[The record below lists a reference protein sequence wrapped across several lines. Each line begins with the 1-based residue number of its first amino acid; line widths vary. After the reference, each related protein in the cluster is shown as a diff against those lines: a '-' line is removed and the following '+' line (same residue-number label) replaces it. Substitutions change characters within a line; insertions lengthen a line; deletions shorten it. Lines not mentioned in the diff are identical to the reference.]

1 MPSPLL
7 LLTLSAQAHGPVSE
21 LLAIRMEADTARVSL
36 VTPADAFASVGA
48 DTDGD
53 GLLSVAEVREAR
65 EALLAALDAGLTLS
79 GGRRTFGDVLVAGT
93 DDASDHLQLILQYRW
108 DAPPES
114 VMLRYDLLGS
124 DGASLPV
131 LISDEQAGVRR
142 QGTLT
147 AAAHRARIRGE
158 RPAEAPDEA
167 LWLAGVRHVA
177 EGLDHIL
184 FIAALVLAAPR
195 LRRLLGPISAF
206 TVSHTLA
213 LTAVAFGLAPTLPGW
228 LIEAGIAASVAGLA
242 LIDLS
247 GRPARR
253 LWLLTGL
260 CGLVHGL
267 GFAGALSESLG
278 GLSGLAGTLVE
289 LTAGIEVA
297 QLAVAGLS
305 LLAISG
311 LSRLSRWAGVRL
323 ALAGSIGA
331 VGVAWTVE
339 RLAAGIL

>member
-65 EALLAALDAGLTLS
+65 GALLAALDAGLT
-79 GGRRTFGDVLVAGT
+79 
-93 DDASDHLQLILQYRW
+93 LILQYRW